1 MREPVFTE
9 TLQVAIVVRDLEA
22 GLRRDRLVESEQR
35 RRSTRASSPEKGEGV
50 HHLASRS
57 SAPGASR
64 SPWSGQVQ
72 WELIEPLDDESMM
85 PLNSPL
91 RTTPFPLSEIFSG
104 TPGADLKPDATLMA

>member
-22 GLRRDRLVESEQR
+22 ACAATV
-35 RRSTRASSPEKGEGV
+35 SSKLGAATPIYARFVAEKGEGV

-72 WELIEPLDDESMM
+72 
-85 PLNSPL
+85 
-91 RTTPFPLSEIFSG
+91 
-104 TPGADLKPDATLMA
+104 